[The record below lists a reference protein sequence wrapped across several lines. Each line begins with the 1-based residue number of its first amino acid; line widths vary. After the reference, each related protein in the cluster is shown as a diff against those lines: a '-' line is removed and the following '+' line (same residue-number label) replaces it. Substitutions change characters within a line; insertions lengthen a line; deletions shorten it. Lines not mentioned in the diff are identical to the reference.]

1 MLLALV
7 LPAFSLTVP
16 VRASLKEEI
25 VPGETAVASSTTTA
39 TVALSNPVSGVKFA
53 VADEELTVNKREASG
68 KESLSFAQSPA
79 GSVRTWAIYYLDVDG
94 NELGNPEVVDVSFD
108 DLGNG
113 TVAARGASSRLTSLV
128 VKASKSTAGQD
139 SVTKVA
145 VQDSGADAAYIGLLE
160 LTNSDAGSDLLTNPD
175 LTVMDAAIFAAFQG
189 LTLDAVIPLDTYTM
203 QLDGSLNVSG
213 LAVSAAG
220 TVESGAELQWDLAFF
235 DNQGCIPGSK
245 VACTPVAN
253 ETLSYLEPIGTVKK
267 KSAATPRVVLKNAD
281 ILIDSSD
288 ASFSLTIQGDVRELE
303 VSAAMDVYDGDELT
317 TGRDV
322 VTLDPG
328 GFGAQ
333 AKSGDDT
340 GGPIVD
346 IFVDQDTA
354 VLDDDNVGITPPWTA
369 VAANV
374 FEVIVEEEGGGL
386 AAEPLYCQLNPSA
399 ATRAGTARKAV
410 LVGECTHGDDG
421 VEVRR
426 LRAVID
432 SDKVVH
438 FSIDVGGPA
447 FAPRTT
453 TTCEKGGA
461 CTTTTTSLLDGTV
474 HLETQAGVT
483 LRSHALTVTETDFDL
498 PFQFD
503 QDIDGMD
510 ASVSLEL
517 YTPVP
522 STWSVVDGVVTAKS
536 GDEVV
541 ASFDVEDVGLE
552 ATGDCRLPGFEV
564 TTASVPAE
572 ASVGPVVLKHKTGP
586 GKFTCQCRR

>member
-1 MLLALV
+1 M
-7 LPAFSLTVP
+7 
-16 VRASLKEEI
+16 
-25 VPGETAVASSTTTA
+25 
-39 TVALSNPVSGVKFA
+39 
-53 VADEELTVNKREASG
+53 
-68 KESLSFAQSPA
+68 
-79 GSVRTWAIYYLDVDG
+79 DG

-113 TVAARGASSRLTSLV
+113 TVAARGASSRLASLV
-128 VKASKSTAGQD
+128 VKASKSTLGQD

-145 VQDSGADAAYIGLLE
+145 VQDSGADAAYLGIQE
-160 LTNSDAGSDLLTNPD
+160 LTNSASGSDLKTNPD
-175 LTVMDAAIFAAFQG
+175 LTVMDAAIFAAFQD
-189 LTLDAVIPLDTYTM
+189 LTLDTIIALDTYTM
-203 QLDGSLNVSG
+203 QLEGSLNVSG
-213 LAVSAAG
+213 LAVSTAG
-220 TVESGAELQWDLAFF
+220 TVESGTELQWDLAFY

-245 VACTPVAN
+245 QACTPVAN
-253 ETLSYLEPIGTVKK
+253 ETLSYLEPIGAVKK
-267 KSAATPRVVLKNAD
+267 KSAATPRVVLKNSD
-281 ILIDSSD
+281 ILIDRSD

-303 VSAAMDVYDGDELT
+303 VSAAMDVYDGDALT

-346 IFVDQDTA
+346 IFIDTDTA
-354 VLDDDNVGITPPWTA
+354 ILDDDDNVGITPPWTA

-399 ATRAGTARKAV
+399 GTLAGTARKAV

-432 SDKVVH
+432 NDKVVH
-438 FSIDVGGPA
+438 FSIEVGGPA

-453 TTCEKGGA
+453 TACEKGGA
-461 CTTTTTSLLDGTV
+461 CTTTTTSLLEGTV
-474 HLETQAGVT
+474 HLETLAGVT
-483 LRSHALTVTETDFDL
+483 LRTHDLTVTETDFDL

-510 ASVSLEL
+510 ASVFLEL

-522 STWSVVDGVVTAKS
+522 STWSLVDGVVTAKAGARS
-536 GDEVV
+536 WPPSTRRTWASTPKGTV
-541 ASFDVEDVGLE
+541 AS
-552 ATGDCRLPGFEV
+552 R
-564 TTASVPAE
+564 AS
-572 ASVGPVVLKHKTGP
+572 
-586 GKFTCQCRR
+586 R